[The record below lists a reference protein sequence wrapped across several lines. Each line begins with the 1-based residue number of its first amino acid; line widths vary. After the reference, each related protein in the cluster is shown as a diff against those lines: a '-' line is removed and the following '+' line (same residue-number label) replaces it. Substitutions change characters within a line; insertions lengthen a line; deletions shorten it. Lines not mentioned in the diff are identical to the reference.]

1 MLRQHCG
8 STLKQRCID
17 VEVKSDLGFST
28 LVKVDKKLEAD
39 VETTLKRYTT
49 LLQRY
54 RSYRFYQALELMV
67 NESFKWFIAKKI
79 DGCYSK
85 QIFNELES

>member
-1 MLRQHCG
+1 MLPQHCG
-8 STLKQRCID
+8 STLKQRCTD

-39 VETTLKRYTT
+39 VEITLKRYTT

-54 RSYRFYQALELMV
+54 RSY
-67 NESFKWFIAKKI
+67 
-79 DGCYSK
+79 
-85 QIFNELES
+85 